1 MEVYNMGMNTEKLKK
16 VAEKRQIEDMRVK
29 DFLHKFYGF
38 LGGMDIDISE
48 LSKIVGKDNIYH
60 YKKRFFTPEGLCGYN
75 KMPLLYVLPILFTSK
90 RLNGY
95 KIIIE
100 VDNGVKKGFMKV
112 FLYSY
117 MILIVSRDGIKI
129 EIDGKD
135 KTKQVMKLAEIKPKN
150 RWERISYG
158 LGLYIKFMDGKEEWL
173 KQYMK
178 RIRKG
183 RSYESIVNSLLN
195 QKALIKNDI
204 QVIYK
209 QVEDKVKIKIDKRGV
224 VYEK

>member
-1 MEVYNMGMNTEKLKK
+1 MGMNTEKLKK
-16 VAEKRQIEDMRVK
+16 VEKKRQIEDMRVK
-29 DFLHKFYGF
+29 DFESMFYGF
-38 LGGMDIDISE
+38 LGGMDIDISM
-48 LSKIVGKDNIYH
+48 LNKIVGKDNIYH
-60 YKKRFFTPEGLCGYN
+60 YKERFFTPKILCGYN

-117 MILIVSRDGIKI
+117 LVLRLSRK
-129 EIDGKD
+129 GK
-135 KTKQVMKLAEIKPKN
+135 KLEKEGEVRVRKALNLTKPKSKWS
-150 RWERISYG
+150 RWEKMGYG
-158 LGLYIKFMDGKEEWL
+158 SGLYMQFVINGDIAKNYL
-173 KQYMK
+173 KMV
-178 RIRKG
+178 RKG

-209 QVEDKVKIKIDKRGV
+209 QVEDKVKIKIDKRGG

>member
-1 MEVYNMGMNTEKLKK
+1 MEVYNMGMNTEKFQK
-16 VAEKRQIEDMRVK
+16 VSKKRQIEDMRVK
-29 DFLHKFYGF
+29 DIEGMFNGF

-48 LSKIVGKDNIYH
+48 LNKIVGKDNIYH
-60 YKKRFFTPEGLCGYN
+60 YKKRFFTPKILCGYN

-90 RLNGY
+90 KLRGY

-100 VDNGVKKGFMKV
+100 VDNGVKREFIRV
-112 FLYSY
+112 FLYSCLVLGLSRKSK
-117 MILIVSRDGIKI
+117 ILNL
-129 EIDGKD
+129 
-135 KTKQVMKLAEIKPKN
+135 TKPKN
-150 RWERISYG
+150 EWEKWGYG
-158 LGLYIKFMDGKEEWL
+158 TGLYMQFVISGDIVKNWL
-173 KQYMK
+173 KGV
-178 RIRKG
+178 RKG